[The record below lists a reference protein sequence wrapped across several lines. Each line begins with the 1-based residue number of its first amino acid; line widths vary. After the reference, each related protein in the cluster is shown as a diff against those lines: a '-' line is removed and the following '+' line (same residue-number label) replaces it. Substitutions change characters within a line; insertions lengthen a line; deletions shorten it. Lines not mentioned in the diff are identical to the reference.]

1 MSELK
6 GPRLEKWVLKLYVY
20 DDTPAAKNAIGNLKR
35 ICDVHLK
42 DRCDIEVIDLEKHPE
57 IAAKKQLLAL
67 PTLVKELPLPVRT
80 LIGDLVHTRKVLAG
94 LEIEK
99 HG

>member
-6 GPRLEKWVLKLYVY
+6 GQSPEKWVLKLYVY
-20 DDTPAAKNAIGNLKR
+20 GHTPTTQNAVENLKR

-42 DRCDIEVIDLEKHPE
+42 DRCDITVIDLKKHPE
-57 IAAKKQLLAL
+57 LAAQRQILAI

-80 LIGDLVHTRKVLAG
+80 LIGDLVYTRKVLAG

-99 HG
+99 HS

>member
-20 DDTPAAKNAIGNLKR
+20 DDTPAAKNAIENLR
-35 ICDVHLK
+35 HICEVHLK
-42 DRCDIEVIDLEKHPE
+42 DRCDITVIDLKEHPE
-57 IAAKKQLLAL
+57 CAAKKQILAI

-80 LIGDLVHTRKVLAG
+80 LIGDLMHTKKVLAG
-94 LEIEK
+94 LELEK